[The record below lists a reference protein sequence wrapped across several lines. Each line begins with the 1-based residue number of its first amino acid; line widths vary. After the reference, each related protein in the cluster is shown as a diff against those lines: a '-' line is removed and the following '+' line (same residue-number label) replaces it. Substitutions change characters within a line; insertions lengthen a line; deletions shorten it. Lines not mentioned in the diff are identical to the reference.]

1 MLVRIKKND
10 TAIVLSGKDR
20 GKEGTVLKVDHKKG
34 RVMVKDVAVQTHHVK
49 PRGQGHVGG
58 IKKEESYIPL
68 SKVMPV
74 CPTCKK
80 RCRVKVIAQGENAKV
95 RACHRCNEAF

>member
-1 MLVRIKKND
+1 MIVRIKKND
-10 TAIVLSGKDR
+10 TAVVISGKDR
-20 GKEGTVLKVDHKKG
+20 GKEGAVMRVDKKKG
-34 RVMVKDVAVQTHHVK
+34 KVMLKDIAVQTRHVK
-49 PRGQGHVGG
+49 PRRQGETGG

-80 RCRVKVIAQGENAKV
+80 RCRVKAVAQGESASV

>member
-10 TAIVLSGKDR
+10 TAIVISGKDR
-20 GKEGTVLKVDHKKG
+20 GKEGVVLHVDKKKG
-34 RVMVKDVAVQTHHVK
+34 KVMVKDIAVQTRHVK
-49 PRGQGHVGG
+49 PRRQGETGG

-80 RCRVKVIAQGENAKV
+80 RCRVKVSVQGENAKV